1 MGYARF
7 AAIAAAVVGSSFAL
21 HGRADTVTLINGDKL
36 TGKIGQVTSSQIKF
50 DSPALGTI
58 SIDVSKVAT
67 YEFDREVAVQPRN
80 EPKITG
86 KPTGDAGTIK
96 VNDKTYA
103 YNQIKYINPPAEDW
117 NGALVANFLMER
129 GNTNNLAFGV
139 EADAQLRR
147 DNDRVDDRTTFQASY
162 NFGQSGGGSS
172 ATPVV
177 TDTDKWM
184 ASGKYDSFWNEKLY
198 GYVSGKL
205 EHDRIAELY
214 YRVSPGFGLGYQW
227 FETPKVKFNTEAG
240 LTYIHEEFDPSGAN
254 DSAALRL
261 AYNYTNQLNDRVSL
275 FHNLEY
281 LPAFEDPGDYL
292 LNTDIGVRMNFTANF
307 FGQFKVLYK
316 RDSTPAEEALKN
328 DVQYMVGVGWSF

>member
-1 MGYARF
+1 MGHARL
-7 AAIAAAVVGSSFAL
+7 AAIVAAVVGSSFAT
-21 HGRADTVTLINGDKL
+21 GANADTVTLINGDKL
-36 TGKIGQVTSSQIKF
+36 NGKIGQVTSTQIKF
-50 DSPALGTI
+50 SSPVLGNIT
-58 SIDVSKVAT
+58 IDVSKVAT

-80 EPKITG
+80 EPKLTG
-86 KPTGDAGTIK
+86 IPTGDAQTIK

-117 NGALVANFLMER
+117 SGAIVANFQLER
-129 GNTNNLAFGV
+129 GNTNNLSLGIQ
-139 EADAQLRR
+139 ADAQLRR
-147 DNDRVDDRTTFQASY
+147 DNERVDDRTTVKAQF

-172 ATPVV
+172 GAPIS
-177 TDTDKWM
+177 TDTDNWQID
-184 ASGKYDSFWNEKLY
+184 GKYDNFWNEKLY

-205 EHDRIAELY
+205 EHDRIADLY
-214 YRVSPGFGLGYQW
+214 YRVSPGVGLGYQW

-240 LTYIHEEFDPSGAN
+240 LNYIHEQFDPTGTN

-261 AYNYTNQLNDRVSL
+261 AYNYTNQLNDRLSL

-292 LNTDIGVRMNFTANF
+292 LNSDIGMRMNFTDRF
-307 FGQFKVLYK
+307 FGQFKIQYK